1 MTPDELVA
9 IRKGI
14 KFSQQN
20 FSDRMGVGIRTYQKW
35 ELGESPIRPMVARSI
50 LNVEELVK
58 IENKARQAKI
68 VVEKAEALRESLTA
82 AVEGLKTM
90 GAHGK
95 SCDRLLDLL
104 AQNRAPSKEE
114 VSSLFRTLES
124 PVQLAANTVAVIQAL
139 VLEAKKSRTDDEAI
153 EYFRLMLAESIDLDT
168 HGQLLDWAEKNYL
181 MTSTDVVKSAFK
193 AVSKKL
199 SQQN

>member
-20 FSDRMGVGIRTYQKW
+20 FCDRMGVGIRTYQKW

-58 IENKARQAKI
+58 IENKARQAKV
-68 VVEKAEALRESLTA
+68 VVEKAEVLRESLIA
-82 AVEGLKTM
+82 VVEGLKTM

-95 SCDRLLDLL
+95 ASDRLLELL
-104 AQNRAPSKEE
+104 VQNKAPSKEE

-139 VLEAKKSRTDDEAI
+139 VIESKKSRSDEDAI
-153 EYFRLMLAESIDLDT
+153 EYFRLMLTQSMDVDT
-168 HGQLLDWAEKNYL
+168 HERFIDWAEKNYL
-181 MTSTDVVKSAFK
+181 MTSTDVVKSVFK

-199 SQQN
+199 SLHN

>member
-20 FSDRMGVGIRTYQKW
+20 FCDRMGVGIRTYQKW

-58 IENKARQAKI
+58 IENKARQAKV
-68 VVEKAEALRESLTA
+68 VVEKAEVLRESLIA

-95 SCDRLLDLL
+95 ASDRLLELL
-104 AQNRAPSKEE
+104 VQNKAPSKEE

-139 VLEAKKSRTDDEAI
+139 VIESKKSRSDEDAI
-153 EYFRLMLAESIDLDT
+153 EYFRLMLTQSMDVDT
-168 HGQLLDWAEKNYL
+168 HERFIDWAEKNYL
-181 MTSTDVVKSAFK
+181 MTSTDVVKSVFK

-199 SQQN
+199 SLHN

>member
-50 LNVEELVK
+50 LNVVELVK
-58 IENKARQAKI
+58 IENKARQAKV
-68 VVEKAEALRESLTA
+68 VVEKAEALRESLMI

-95 SCDRLLDLL
+95 SSDRILELL
-104 AQNRAPSKEE
+104 AQNRVPSKEE

-124 PVQLAANTVAVIQAL
+124 PVQLAANTFAVIQTL
-139 VLEAKKSRTDDEAI
+139 VLEAKKSRSEEEAT
-153 EYFRLMLAESIDLDT
+153 EYFRLILKESMDHDT
-168 HGQLLDWAEKNYL
+168 HEQLIDWAEKNYL
-181 MTSTDVVKSAFK
+181 MTSTDVVKSVFK

-199 SQQN
+199 SQQS